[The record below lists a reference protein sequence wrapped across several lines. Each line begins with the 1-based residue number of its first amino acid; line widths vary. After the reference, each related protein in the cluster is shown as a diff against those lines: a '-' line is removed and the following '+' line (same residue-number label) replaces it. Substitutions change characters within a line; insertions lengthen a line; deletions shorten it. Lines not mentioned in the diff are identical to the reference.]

1 MSGYNNDDIM
11 QKLQDVEDNVE
22 NLSDMIRHLHAKM
35 EVHFSKM
42 DKLDNHE
49 KQLSYMDAVLY
60 ICEMNSIDLE
70 DVKKFISPIIKGKIE
85 AEAMA
90 LNFLPKQ
97 NTLF

>member
-1 MSGYNNDDIM
+1 MIEEKFLNKSKFTEI
-11 QKLQDVEDNVE
+11 VEETV
-22 NLSDMIRHLHAKM
+22 I
-35 EVHFSKM
+35 
-42 DKLDNHE
+42 E
-49 KQLSYMDAVLY
+49 KQLSYIDAVLY

-90 LNFLPKQ
+90 LNILPKQ

>member
-1 MSGYNNDDIM
+1 
-11 QKLQDVEDNVE
+11 
-22 NLSDMIRHLHAKM
+22 MIEEKFLNK
-35 EVHFSKM
+35 SKFTEIIEETV
-42 DKLDNHE
+42 LE

-60 ICEMNSIDLE
+60 VCGMNSIDLE

-85 AEAMA
+85 AEAMS

>member
-1 MSGYNNDDIM
+1 MYKEMGRKMIEEKFLNKSKFTEI
-11 QKLQDVEDNVE
+11 VEETV
-22 NLSDMIRHLHAKM
+22 I
-35 EVHFSKM
+35 
-42 DKLDNHE
+42 E

>member
-1 MSGYNNDDIM
+1 MGRKMIEEKFLNKSKFTEI
-11 QKLQDVEDNVE
+11 VEETV
-22 NLSDMIRHLHAKM
+22 I
-35 EVHFSKM
+35 
-42 DKLDNHE
+42 E
-49 KQLSYMDAVLY
+49 KQLSYMGAVLY

>member
-1 MSGYNNDDIM
+1 MIEEKFLNKSKFTEI
-11 QKLQDVEDNVE
+11 VEETV
-22 NLSDMIRHLHAKM
+22 I
-35 EVHFSKM
+35 
-42 DKLDNHE
+42 E

-70 DVKKFISPIIKGKIE
+70 DLKKFISPIIKGKIE

>member
-1 MSGYNNDDIM
+1 MIEEKFLNKSKFTDI
-11 QKLQDVEDNVE
+11 VEETV
-22 NLSDMIRHLHAKM
+22 I
-35 EVHFSKM
+35 
-42 DKLDNHE
+42 E

>member
-1 MSGYNNDDIM
+1 MVDWR
-11 QKLQDVEDNVE
+11 E
-22 NLSDMIRHLHAKM
+22 NLIRGIGNICNRTGRNT
-35 EVHFSKM
+35 M
-42 DKLDNHE
+42 DFHHNFE
-49 KQLSYMDAVLY
+49 KQFSYMYAVLY